1 METAE
6 FCISIYSNDNRVNL
20 YYNGTEVTAEA
31 YESIVAASQ
40 MSSSPMIITL
50 WHKENDKWE
59 NLDQLDL
66 PLEE

>member
-40 MSSSPMIITL
+40 MSSSPMPITL

-59 NLDQLDL
+59 NLD
-66 PLEE
+66 

>member
-40 MSSSPMIITL
+40 MSSSPMTITL
-50 WHKENDKWE
+50 WYKENDKWE
-59 NLDQLDL
+59 KIGQLDL

>member
-31 YESIVAASQ
+31 YKSIITASQ
-40 MSSSPMIITL
+40 MNSNPVTITL

-59 NLDQLDL
+59 NVNQLDL
-66 PLEE
+66 PVEE

>member
-6 FCISIYSNDNRVNL
+6 FCIAIYSNDNRVNL

-31 YESIVAASQ
+31 YKSIITASQ
-40 MSSSPMIITL
+40 LNSNPVTITL

-59 NLDQLDL
+59 NVCQLDL
-66 PLEE
+66 PVEE

>member
-31 YESIVAASQ
+31 YKSIIVASQ
-40 MSSSPMIITL
+40 MNTNPVTITL

-59 NLDQLDL
+59 KVSQLDL
-66 PLEE
+66 PVEE

>member
-31 YESIVAASQ
+31 YESIVAASGTKKMINGR
-40 MSSSPMIITL
+40 MSINSTCL
-50 WHKENDKWE
+50 
-59 NLDQLDL
+59 
-66 PLEE
+66 

>member
-31 YESIVAASQ
+31 YESIVAVSQ
-40 MSSSPMIITL
+40 MSSSPMTITL

>member
-6 FCISIYSNDNRVNL
+6 FCISIYSSGNRVDL

-31 YESIVAASQ
+31 YNSIITASQ
-40 MSSSPMIITL
+40 MNSSPMTITL
-50 WHKENDKWE
+50 WHKENDEWE
-59 NLDQLDL
+59 SLDQLDL

>member
-6 FCISIYSNDNRVNL
+6 FCISIYSNGNRVDL

-31 YESIVAASQ
+31 YNSIITASQ
-40 MSSSPMIITL
+40 MNSNPMTITL

>member
-6 FCISIYSNDNRVNL
+6 FCISIYSNGNRVNL

-31 YESIVAASQ
+31 YENIVAASQ
-40 MSSSPMIITL
+40 MSSSTMTITL

-59 NLDQLDL
+59 NVDQLDL

>member
-31 YESIVAASQ
+31 YENIVAASQ
-40 MSSSPMIITL
+40 MNSSPMTITL

-66 PLEE
+66 PIEE

>member
-40 MSSSPMIITL
+40 MNSSPMTITL

-59 NLDQLDL
+59 NVDQLDL

>member
-40 MSSSPMIITL
+40 MSSSPMAITL

>member
-40 MSSSPMIITL
+40 MSFSPMTITL

>member
-6 FCISIYSNDNRVNL
+6 FCISIYSNDNRVNF

-40 MSSSPMIITL
+40 MNSNPVTVTL
-50 WHKENDKWE
+50 WHKDNDKWE
-59 NLDQLDL
+59 NVCQLDL
-66 PLEE
+66 PVEE

>member
-40 MSSSPMIITL
+40 MSSSLMTITL

-59 NLDQLDL
+59 NVDQLDL

>member
-40 MSSSPMIITL
+40 MSSSPMTITL

-59 NLDQLDL
+59 NLDQLNL

>member
-20 YYNGTEVTAEA
+20 YYNGTEIAAEA
-31 YESIVAASQ
+31 WLMLATATAMNSNPVT
-40 MSSSPMIITL
+40 ITL

-59 NLDQLDL
+59 EVDQHDL
-66 PLEE
+66 PEDE